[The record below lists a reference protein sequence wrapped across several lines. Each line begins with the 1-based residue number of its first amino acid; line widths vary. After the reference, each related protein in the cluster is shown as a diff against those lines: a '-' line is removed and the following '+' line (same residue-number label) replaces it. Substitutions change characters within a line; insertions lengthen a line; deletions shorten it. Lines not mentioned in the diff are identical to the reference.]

1 MRQQSIIGITGG
13 IGKEWSRT
21 GISHR
26 SYAAAVEKAGAK
38 AVPLGH
44 GRHATLADCHGILVS
59 GGWDVHP
66 KYAKPLPGDESLSI
80 EETTAKYSIKTEK
93 MRDEVEIRLVREALA
108 AGKPCL
114 GICRG
119 FQVLNIVIGGY
130 LIGDILAWNPDALVH
145 FAQKGISGRH
155 DIAIEPGSIMERVYG
170 STRVSIN
177 SRHHQ
182 GITPEFVSDK
192 FRVTAVAPDGIVE
205 AVEMNDAP
213 FVVGVQWHPE
223 KQVDEW
229 INSISG
235 PLFQAF
241 VDACAN
247 YSSGQPQSRTTGK

>member
-1 MRQQSIIGITGG
+1 MKDQCVIGVTGG
-13 IGKEWSRT
+13 LGKEWSST
-21 GISHR
+21 GSAHR
-26 SYAAAVEKAGAK
+26 SYAAAVEKAGAI

-44 GRHATLADCHGILVS
+44 GRRAKLEDCDGLFVS

-66 KYAKPLPGDESLSI
+66 KHMKPLPGDENLSVA
-80 EETTAKYSIKTEK
+80 ETMEKYRIKTEK
-93 MRDEVEIRLVREALA
+93 MRDEIEIRLIREALA
-108 AGKPCL
+108 SGKPFL

-130 LIGDILAWNPDALVH
+130 LIGDILAWNPGALTH
-145 FAQKGISGRH
+145 FAEDGVSASH
-155 DIAIEPGSIMERVYG
+155 MVSIAPGSIMHSCYG
-170 STRVSIN
+170 STQVRVN

-192 FRVTAVAPDGIVE
+192 LRATAVAPDGIVE
-205 AVEMNDAP
+205 AVELKDAR

-223 KQVDEW
+223 KQADGW

-241 VDACAN
+241 VDACAERRGGR
-247 YSSGQPQSRTTGK
+247 SA